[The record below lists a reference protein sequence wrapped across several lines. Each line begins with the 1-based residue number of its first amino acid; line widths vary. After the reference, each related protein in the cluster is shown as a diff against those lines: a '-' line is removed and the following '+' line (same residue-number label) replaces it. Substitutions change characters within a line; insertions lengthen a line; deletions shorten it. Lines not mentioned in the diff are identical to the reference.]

1 MVDASALVIPKFHDV
16 LGDVMAHGHTHY
28 WLHGGR
34 GSTKSS
40 FISVCIV
47 LLLLS
52 HPEANAV
59 VIRRFGNT
67 LRDSVFSQMTW
78 AIAELGLERW
88 FRARVAPMELTYL
101 PTGQRIA
108 FRGADDPLKL
118 KGVKFARGYAAITWF
133 EELDQFDGIDA
144 VRSILN
150 SLRRGGDDFWI
161 FYSYNPPRTLW
172 SWVNREE
179 LERERRA
186 DTLVRRSSYL
196 DVVES
201 HPEWLGAPFIEEAEY
216 LRKVDEKAWRSE
228 YLGEVTGTGGSVF
241 NNVVSERLSD
251 ARVRGFS
258 RTRCGV
264 DWGWFPDPWRFVRC
278 GWEPQER
285 RLTIFQEL
293 SANRKTPAET
303 AEMVKAVLTYADE
316 PGEDAYLHDELIWCD
331 DTPDGKQSMAVWRR
345 EAGLRARPARKARMR
360 RLSYEWLAGLREIVI
375 DPERAPLAY
384 EEFTLK
390 EYARDRDGAWLDDI
404 PDGNDHSID
413 AVRYAMMDDVLR
425 G

>member
-1 MVDASALVIPKFHDV
+1 MVDASSLVIPAFHDV

-47 LLLLS
+47 LLLLA

-59 VIRRFGNT
+59 VVRRFSNT
-67 LRDSVFSQMTW
+67 LRDSVFQQVTW

-88 FRARVAPMELTYL
+88 FRARISPMEITYL
-101 PTGQRIA
+101 PTGQRIV

-118 KGVKFARGYAAITWF
+118 KGVKFTRGYCAVTWF

-179 LERERRA
+179 LERERRV

-196 DVVES
+196 DVIES

-216 LRKVDEKAWRSE
+216 LRSVDERAWRSE

-241 NNVVSERLSD
+241 NNIVSVRLSD
-251 ARVRGFS
+251 AACRGFS

-278 GWEPQER
+278 GWEPGER
-285 RLTIFQEL
+285 RLTIFDEL

-303 AEMVKAVLTYADE
+303 AALVTDALTYADE
-316 PGEDAYLHDELIWCD
+316 PGEDSYLHDELIWCD

-345 EAGLRARPARKARMR
+345 EAELRVRPARKSNMR
-360 RLSYEWLAGLREIVI
+360 RLSYEWLAGLREIAI

-384 EEFTLK
+384 EEFRLK
-390 EYARDRDGAWLDDI
+390 EYARDRDGTWVDEI